1 MCVRLKEMWAKV
13 GLGHSYAF
21 PACAVLEAEAL
32 SRARFLKYTDTV
44 TSVTW
49 TLLESQGL
57 FLQFHELLTALIYI
71 SQTMQQ
77 KQNHYSLIY
86 FMFNQT

>member
-32 SRARFLKYTDTV
+32 SRARFLKYTVYCHLCHLDPARV
-44 TSVTW
+44 TRIVS
-49 TLLESQGL
+49 
-57 FLQFHELLTALIYI
+57 AI
-71 SQTMQQ
+71 S
-77 KQNHYSLIY
+77 
-86 FMFNQT
+86 